1 MKAVIMAA
9 GRGTRISRHIH
20 GKPKCCVEF
29 EGEPLI
35 HRTIR
40 LLTEM
45 DIKDIAIVTGYLS
58 GVVIKAMGNY
68 QVAKFY
74 NPFFDVTNSIASLWF
89 ARDFFSTP
97 DDMLILNGDLFVEK
111 KLIESIVDEQN
122 LPLFL
127 ADSSRIEDADY
138 RFTWENNILQKY
150 GKELSNEET
159 TGEYVGIGK
168 IDKKFI
174 LKFMAKL
181 DEMINSQQ
189 SGAWWEDILYSFIG
203 TGTDVYVKDI
213 KGIFWAELDYIED
226 FQRIEVYLNNNKKD
240 IEGG

>member
-1 MKAVIMAA
+1 MKIIIMAA

-40 LLTEM
+40 ILTEM
-45 DIKDIAIVTGYLS
+45 KIGEVAIVTGYQS
-58 GVVIKAMGNY
+58 GEVLKAMGSY

-89 ARDFFSTP
+89 ARDFFAVP
-97 DDMLILNGDLFVEK
+97 DDVIIMNGDLFMEK
-111 KLIESIVDEQN
+111 ELVASIVDETR
-122 LPLFL
+122 LPVFL
-127 ADSSRIEDADY
+127 ADSSRIKEADY
-138 RFTWENNILQKY
+138 RFQWQDNILKKY
-150 GKELSNEET
+150 GKELPNEET

-168 IDKKFI
+168 IDRRFI
-174 LKFMAKL
+174 LKFIAKM

-189 SGAWWEDILYSFIG
+189 SGKWWEDILYSFIG

-213 KGIFWAELDYIED
+213 NGIFWAELDYIED
-226 FQRIEVYLNNNKKD
+226 FQRIEKYLNENKPQ
-240 IEGG
+240 

>member
-1 MKAVIMAA
+1 MKTLIMAA
-9 GRGTRISRHIH
+9 GRGTRISRHIQ

-40 LLTEM
+40 ILTEM
-45 DIKDIAIVTGYLS
+45 KIGDIGIVTGYQS
-58 GVVIKAMGNY
+58 GEVLKAMGNY

-74 NPFFDVTNSIASLWF
+74 NPFYDVTNSIASCWF
-89 ARDFFSTP
+89 ARDFFTTP
-97 DDMLILNGDLFVEK
+97 DDVLIMNGDLFLEEE
-111 KLIESIVDEQN
+111 LIESIVDEEK
-122 LPLFL
+122 LPVFL
-127 ADSSRIEDADY
+127 ADSTRIEEADY
-138 RFTWENNILQKY
+138 RFQWDGNILKKY

-168 IDKKFI
+168 IDKRFI

-189 SGAWWEDILYSFIG
+189 SEKWWEDILYSFIG

-226 FQRIEVYLNNNKKD
+226 FQRIEEYLKNNKTMA
-240 IEGG
+240 E

>member
-1 MKAVIMAA
+1 MKIIIMAA

-40 LLTEM
+40 ILTEM
-45 DIKDIAIVTGYLS
+45 KIGEIAIVTGYQS
-58 GVVIKAMGNY
+58 GEVLKAMGNY

-89 ARDFFSTP
+89 ARDFFATP
-97 DDMLILNGDLFVEK
+97 DDVIIMNGDLFMEK
-111 KLIESIVDEQN
+111 ELIGSIIDETR
-122 LPLFL
+122 LPVFL
-127 ADSSRIEDADY
+127 ADSSRIKEADY
-138 RFTWENNILQKY
+138 RFQWKDNMLKKY
-150 GKELSNEET
+150 GKELPNEET

-168 IDKKFI
+168 IDKRFI
-174 LKFMAKL
+174 LKFIAKM

-189 SGAWWEDILYSFIG
+189 SGKWWEDILYSFIG

-213 KGIFWAELDYIED
+213 NGIFWAELDYIED
-226 FQRIEVYLNNNKKD
+226 FQRIEKYLNTNNK
-240 IEGG
+240 E

>member
-1 MKAVIMAA
+1 MKIIIMAA

-40 LLTEM
+40 TLAEM
-45 DIKDIAIVTGYLS
+45 KIGEIAIVTGYQS
-58 GVVIKAMGNY
+58 GEVLKAMGNY

-89 ARDFFSTP
+89 ARDFFATP
-97 DDMLILNGDLFVEK
+97 DDVIIMNGDLFVEK
-111 KLIESIVDEQN
+111 ELIGSIVDETK
-122 LPLFL
+122 LPVFL
-127 ADSSRIEDADY
+127 ADSSRIKEADY
-138 RFTWENNILQKY
+138 RFQWQDTLLKKY
-150 GKELSNEET
+150 GKELPDEET

-168 IDKKFI
+168 IDKRFI
-174 LKFMAKL
+174 LKFIAKM

-189 SGAWWEDILYSFIG
+189 SEKWWEDILYSFIG

-213 KGIFWAELDYIED
+213 NGIFWAELDYIED
-226 FQRIEVYLNNNKKD
+226 FQRIEKYLNGNKK
-240 IEGG
+240 E

>member
-1 MKAVIMAA
+1 MKVIIMAA

-35 HRTIR
+35 HRTLR

-45 DIKDIAIVTGYLS
+45 NIGEIAIVTGYQS
-58 GVVIKAMGNY
+58 GEVLKAMGNF

-74 NPFFDVTNSIASLWF
+74 NPFFDVTNSIASCWF
-89 ARDFFSTP
+89 ARDFLSTP
-97 DDMLILNGDLFVEK
+97 DDVLFMNGDLFVEK
-111 KLIESIVDEQN
+111 ELIRSIIDETN

-127 ADSSRIEDADY
+127 ADSSRIEEADY
-138 RFTWENNILQKY
+138 RFKWENGILQKY

-174 LKFMAKL
+174 LKFNAKME
-181 DEMINSQQ
+181 EMINSQQ
-189 SGAWWEDILYSFIG
+189 SDKWWEDILYSFIG

-226 FQRIEVYLNNNKKD
+226 FQRIEEYLGKGKAT
-240 IEGG
+240 